1 RDAAGQIQEH
11 EVLDVPR
18 AAPHRLRQQPEHA
31 SHRVGIRL
39 EHTHEV
45 RATERKCRRVGDRLD
60 RCRARRLVEQL
71 ELAEAIPAA
80 LDREA
85 NLEGLL
91 RGVPYLRDLD
101 RVSFA
106 RLLGALE
113 EVSFPAGALI
123 AEEGESADALYLL
136 EEGGVRVTV
145 HSDAG
150 EVEVADMTA
159 PAYFGELGLLLSR
172 RTGSIR
178 ATTDVRLW
186 RMPRERFE
194 ALVRERPQIGLSVAK
209 TLAQLLDRRQRSLV
223 GAPLGETDL
232 PATPVEQA
240 GAGRRGLRSAYGLA
254 IALAVPLALWWLPPP
269 AGLDQSGWRV
279 VAILLGAAVAWPCE
293 PLPHFL

>member
-1 RDAAGQIQEH
+1 MTQS
-11 EVLDVPR
+11 V
-18 AAPHRLRQQPEHA
+18 
-31 SHRVGIRL
+31 
-39 EHTHEV
+39 
-45 RATERKCRRVGDRLD
+45 
-60 RCRARRLVEQL
+60 
-71 ELAEAIPAA
+71 
-80 LDREA
+80 DREA

-172 RTGSIR
+172 RTGSI
-178 ATTDVRLW
+178 
-186 RMPRERFE
+186 
-194 ALVRERPQIGLSVAK
+194 S
-209 TLAQLLDRRQRSLV
+209 
-223 GAPLGETDL
+223 
-232 PATPVEQA
+232 
-240 GAGRRGLRSAYGLA
+240 
-254 IALAVPLALWWLPPP
+254 
-269 AGLDQSGWRV
+269 
-279 VAILLGAAVAWPCE
+279 
-293 PLPHFL
+293 